1 MYTYVSIYSNAQYL
15 IIIYLFYTRHTHMD
29 MLCVHVHHDMQLNF
43 HTLYPITPHS
53 EFVVELI

>member
-1 MYTYVSIYSNAQYL
+1 MYVSIYSNAQYL

-29 MLCVHVHHDMQLNF
+29 MLCVHLHDDMQLNF
-43 HTLYPITPHS
+43 NTLCKITPHS